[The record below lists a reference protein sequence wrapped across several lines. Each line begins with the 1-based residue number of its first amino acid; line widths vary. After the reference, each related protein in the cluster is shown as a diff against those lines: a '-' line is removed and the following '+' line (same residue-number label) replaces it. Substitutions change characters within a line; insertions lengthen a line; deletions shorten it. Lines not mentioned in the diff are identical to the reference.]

1 MTYADKLAIPYVVFL
16 GEDEIAQGVCSVKEL
31 ATGQQVSLLPDEA
44 VRLIQKGISERNQGS
59 VILEK

>member
-31 ATGQQVSLLPDEA
+31 ATGQQVSLSPDEA